1 MKPSL
6 DSIELDSKPQLIVH
20 AARELSQRQQIS
32 DWLEAE
38 HFLGSFRPVGH
49 TLFQIVEEAAQ
60 PVAILVWAAS
70 AYHLKDREAWIG
82 WDALACASRRNLIV
96 NNARFLV
103 REAARRPNLA
113 SQALAKALKVLPDQ
127 WQESFGYQPLLAET
141 FTDPEMHAGTC
152 YKASGW
158 EAIGL
163 TQGCTRHRTD
173 FYIPNDRPKR
183 LWIYPLHPQARAR
196 LCAPILAPEHAAGQ
210 TVGSG
215 ARAPLRI
222 KQLQSLAQALRQVP
236 DPRVRDGR
244 QYPLWAI
251 LTVIALGLL
260 LGRKHV
266 SEMMRDGQRLSQAQR
281 RQIGLRQRCG
291 TRFIPT
297 PCYNVYREVLRR
309 IDLSTLARVL
319 TGWLSAHRDRLPA
332 TLAYDG
338 KTIRDRLGLIVTL
351 LDIEEGV
358 PVAVAAEPKGKGH
371 EMTCARALLASPQV
385 PLENVTVI
393 ADSLHTNAENA
404 HQIVSQKGGD
414 YIAALR
420 DNQPTLHALAR
431 QKLDSTPPL
440 LPTVKAPAAS
450 STNARCAR

>member
-1 MKPSL
+1 M
-6 DSIELDSKPQLIVH
+6 VH

-38 HFLGSFRPVGH
+38 HFWGAFRPVGH
-49 TLFQIVEEAAQ
+49 TLFQLVQEADT

-70 AYHLKDREAWIG
+70 AYHLKDREVWIG
-82 WDALACASRRNLIV
+82 WDPLTCASRRNLIV
-96 NNARFLV
+96 NNVRFLV
-103 REAARRPNLA
+103 RESARRPNLA
-113 SQALAKALKVLPDQ
+113 SQVMARALKVLPEQ
-127 WQESFGYQPLLAET
+127 WQASFGYQPLLAET

-158 EAIGL
+158 EALGL
-163 TQGCTRHRTD
+163 TKGCTRHRSD
-173 FYIPNDRPKR
+173 FYIPNERPKR
-183 LWIYPLHPQARAR
+183 LWVYPLHPQARAR
-196 LCAPILAPEHAAGQ
+196 LCAPLLAPEQVAAQ

-215 ARAPLRI
+215 ARAALRI
-222 KQLQSLAQALRQVP
+222 KELQSLAQALRQVP
-236 DPRVRDGR
+236 DPRTRDGR

-260 LGRKHV
+260 LGRKHL
-266 SEMMRDGQRLSQAQR
+266 SEIVRDGQRLSQAQR
-281 RQIGLRQRCG
+281 RQIGFRQKRDSQ
-291 TRFIPT
+291 FIPT
-297 PCYNVYREVLRR
+297 PCYNVYRAVLRR
-309 IDLSTLARVL
+309 IDLAMLAQVL
-319 TGWLSAHRDRLPA
+319 TGWLCAHRGRLPA

-351 LDIEEGV
+351 LDIDEGV

-385 PLENVTVI
+385 PLENVTLI

-404 HQIVSQKGGD
+404 YQIVTQKGGD

-420 DNQPTLHALAR
+420 ANQPSLRALAQ
-431 QKLDSTPPL
+431 QKLDSTSPL
-440 LPTVKAPAAS
+440 LPSAKAPAVS
-450 STNARCAR
+450 

>member
-1 MKPSL
+1 MKLSQDCVNL
-6 DSIELDSKPQLIVH
+6 DPKPQLIVR
-20 AARELSQRQQIS
+20 AALDLSQRRQIS

-49 TLFQIVEEAAQ
+49 TLFQIIEEAAH

-82 WDALACASRRNLIV
+82 WDALTCASRRNLIV
-96 NNARFLV
+96 NNVRFLV

-113 SQALAKALKVLPDQ
+113 SQSLAKALKVLPEQ
-127 WQESFGYQPLLAET
+127 WQESFGYEPLLAET

-158 EAIGL
+158 EAIGI
-163 TQGCTRHRTD
+163 TKGCTRHRTD

-196 LCAPILAPEHAAGQ
+196 LCAPILAPEHAPAQ
-210 TVGSG
+210 TLGAG
-215 ARAPLRI
+215 ARSPLGI
-222 KQLQSLAQALRQVP
+222 KHLQSLAQALRQVP
-236 DPRVRDGR
+236 DPRTRDGR

-251 LTVIALGLL
+251 LTVLTLGLL
-260 LGRKHV
+260 LGRKHL

-281 RQIGLRQRCG
+281 RQIGFRQRRG
-291 TRFIPT
+291 TQFIGT
-297 PCYNVYREVLRR
+297 PCYNVYREVLGR
-309 IDLSTLARVL
+309 IDLSILAQVL

-351 LDIEEGV
+351 LDIDQGV
-358 PVAVAAEPKGKGH
+358 PVAVAAQPKGKGH
-371 EMTCARALLASPQV
+371 EMTCARALLASAQV

-414 YIAALR
+414 YIAALT
-420 DNQPTLHALAR
+420 DNQPTLHALAH
-431 QKLDSTPPL
+431 QKLDSTSPL
-440 LPTVKAPAAS
+440 LPVAKAPAVS
-450 STNARCAR
+450 